1 MSFVCETHQES
12 IPIELLKG
20 YFSRNGFLLCNEC
33 RNMPSLFNVGGDWNS
48 IVELIE
54 EGQVFYSKLYK
65 GRVTYL
71 SREFYAQVKPY
82 RQRMELISSH
92 SRLIYN
98 LLDTIGY
105 ANAQDIKRL
114 LNLSN
119 KVYTDAMH
127 ELSQELLIT
136 AIQRDKTIN
145 QNWSSF
151 YWGTYKTWES
161 LHPISDIEVS
171 TSRLKQLLDRLI
183 SEKEI
188 HKLLQ

>member
-1 MSFVCETHQES
+1 MGFVCETHQES
-12 IPIELLKG
+12 IAIELLKG

-48 IVELIE
+48 IVQLIE
-54 EGQVFYSKLYK
+54 EGQVFYRKLYK
-65 GRVTYL
+65 CRVT
-71 SREFYAQVKPY
+71 Y

>member
-48 IVELIE
+48 IVQLIE

-82 RQRMELISSH
+82 RQRMELQH
-92 SRLIYN
+92 CKVVDVEGEKWFQLQNGLR
-98 LLDTIGY
+98 
-105 ANAQDIKRL
+105 IK
-114 LNLSN
+114 S
-119 KVYTDAMH
+119 V
-127 ELSQELLIT
+127 
-136 AIQRDKTIN
+136 
-145 QNWSSF
+145 
-151 YWGTYKTWES
+151 
-161 LHPISDIEVS
+161 
-171 TSRLKQLLDRLI
+171 
-183 SEKEI
+183 
-188 HKLLQ
+188 

>member
-33 RNMPSLFNVGGDWNS
+33 RNMPSL
-48 IVELIE
+48 E

>member
-1 MSFVCETHQES
+1 
-12 IPIELLKG
+12 
-20 YFSRNGFLLCNEC
+20 
-33 RNMPSLFNVGGDWNS
+33 MPSLFNVGGDWNS
-48 IVELIE
+48 IVQLIE

-136 AIQRDKTIN
+136 AIHRDKTIN

-161 LHPISDIEVS
+161 LYPISDIEVS

>member
-1 MSFVCETHQES
+1 
-12 IPIELLKG
+12 
-20 YFSRNGFLLCNEC
+20 
-33 RNMPSLFNVGGDWNS
+33 
-48 IVELIE
+48 
-54 EGQVFYSKLYK
+54 
-65 GRVTYL
+65 
-71 SREFYAQVKPY
+71 
-82 RQRMELISSH
+82 
-92 SRLIYN
+92 
-98 LLDTIGY
+98 
-105 ANAQDIKRL
+105 
-114 LNLSN
+114 
-119 KVYTDAMH
+119 MH

-161 LHPISDIEVS
+161 LHPTSDIEVS

>member
-48 IVELIE
+48 IVQLIE

-92 SRLIYN
+92 SIPLGMLTHKI
-98 LLDTIGY
+98 
-105 ANAQDIKRL
+105 
-114 LNLSN
+114 SN
-119 KVYTDAMH
+119 VY
-127 ELSQELLIT
+127 
-136 AIQRDKTIN
+136 
-145 QNWSSF
+145 
-151 YWGTYKTWES
+151 
-161 LHPISDIEVS
+161 
-171 TSRLKQLLDRLI
+171 
-183 SEKEI
+183 
-188 HKLLQ
+188 